1 MEVSPLILPEL
12 AEKIVKEVQKLIG
25 EDIIVVNTEGYI
37 IASTDLDRVGSF
49 HEGALIAL
57 QQKRKMIITDEDQ
70 LKLSGV
76 KAGINLPILFQHD
89 VIGVI
94 GITGEPNKVTPFGE
108 VIRKMTELLI
118 SENYYAEQFEWH
130 TRAVESFIM
139 DWVQA
144 KEWNYSFLDRAKLL
158 SIDIEV
164 KRMVVIIEFIGLNA
178 PLSRDSWTMI
188 FNRFQQNTKE
198 VVSRSGNERMVLL
211 INCTNRPTRE
221 SIERRLKQ
229 FFQFLTSNFGI
240 QAVAGVGQAVDSQ
253 EISNSYRQAERSLK
267 IAKLNSSIIFDE
279 DLTLEMISE
288 EINPKIKAD
297 FITRTIGPLLKETE
311 LLETIKELFKQNH
324 SLKNTS
330 NTLHIHI
337 NTLHYRLKKV
347 EELTQLNPNNIQ
359 DLVTLYLAILFLDE
373 QTKIQKYY

>member
-1 MEVSPLILPEL
+1 MLIPEL
-12 AEKIVKEVQKLIG
+12 AEKIVREVQKLIG

-37 IASTDLDRVGSF
+37 IASTDVVRLGSF

-57 QQKRKMIITDEDQ
+57 QKKRKLIITAEDQ

-76 KAGINLPILFQHD
+76 KAGINLPIFFQHD

-118 SENYYAEQFEWH
+118 SENYYAEQFDWH
-130 TRAVESFIM
+130 TRAVESFVM

-144 KEWNYSFLDRAKLL
+144 KEWNHSFLDRAKLL

-164 KRMVVIIEFIGLNA
+164 KRLVVIIEFIGINS
-178 PLSRDSWTMI
+178 PLSRDSWSTI

-198 VVSRSGNERMVLL
+198 VVARSGNERMVLL
-211 INCTNRPTRE
+211 INCSSGPSRAN
-221 SIERRLKQ
+221 IEKRLKQ
-229 FFQFLTSNFGI
+229 FFHFLRTNFGI
-240 QAVAGVGQAVDSQ
+240 QAAAGVGQAVDSQ
-253 EISNSYRQAERSLK
+253 EISNSYQQAERSLK
-267 IAKLNSSIIFDE
+267 IGKLNSTITFDE

-288 EINPKIKAD
+288 EIQPHTKAD
-297 FITRTIGPLLKETE
+297 FILRTIGPLLNEADM
-311 LLETIKELFKQNH
+311 LETLKELFRQNF

-347 EELTQLNPNNIQ
+347 EDLTQLNPNNIH
-359 DLVTLYLAILFLDE
+359 DLVTLYLGILFLDE
-373 QTKIQKYY
+373 STKIRK

>member
-57 QQKRKMIITDEDQ
+57 QQKRKMIIKDEDQ

-229 FFQFLTSNFGI
+229 FF
-240 QAVAGVGQAVDSQ
+240 
-253 EISNSYRQAERSLK
+253 NS
-267 IAKLNSSIIFDE
+267 
-279 DLTLEMISE
+279 
-288 EINPKIKAD
+288 
-297 FITRTIGPLLKETE
+297 
-311 LLETIKELFKQNH
+311 
-324 SLKNTS
+324 
-330 NTLHIHI
+330 
-337 NTLHYRLKKV
+337 
-347 EELTQLNPNNIQ
+347 
-359 DLVTLYLAILFLDE
+359 
-373 QTKIQKYY
+373 

>member
-1 MEVSPLILPEL
+1 MILPEL
-12 AEKIVKEVQKLIG
+12 AEKIVKEVQRLIG

-37 IASTDLDRVGSF
+37 IASTDLGRVGSF

-57 QQKRKMIITDEDQ
+57 QQRRKMIITNEDQ

-76 KAGINLPILFQHD
+76 KAGINLPIFFQHD

-158 SIDIEV
+158 SIDIAV

-240 QAVAGVGQAVDSQ
+240 QAIAGVGQASDSQ
-253 EISNSYRQAERSLK
+253 EGVPQVGNASQQRQPNASGFSAL
-267 IAKLNSSIIFDE
+267 LDPSS
-279 DLTLEMISE
+279 
-288 EINPKIKAD
+288 
-297 FITRTIGPLLKETE
+297 
-311 LLETIKELFKQNH
+311 
-324 SLKNTS
+324 
-330 NTLHIHI
+330 
-337 NTLHYRLKKV
+337 V
-347 EELTQLNPNNIQ
+347 
-359 DLVTLYLAILFLDE
+359 
-373 QTKIQKYY
+373 

>member
-1 MEVSPLILPEL
+1 VPLLLIPEL
-12 AEKIVKEVQKLIG
+12 AEKIVREVQKLIG
-25 EDIIVVNTEGYI
+25 EDIIVVNTEGFI
-37 IASTDLDRVGSF
+37 IASTDPVRVGTF

-57 QQKRKMIITDEDQ
+57 QKKRKLIITAEDQ

-76 KAGINLPILFQHD
+76 KAGINLPIFFQHD

-118 SENYYAEQFEWH
+118 SENYYAEQFDWH
-130 TRAVESFIM
+130 TRAVESFVM

-144 KEWNYSFLDRAKLL
+144 KEWNHSFLDRAKLL
-158 SIDIEV
+158 SIDIV
-164 KRMVVIIEFIGLNA
+164 AKRLVVIIEFIGINS
-178 PLSRDSWTMI
+178 PLSRDSWSTI

-198 VVSRSGNERMVLL
+198 VVARSGNERMVLL
-211 INCTNRPTRE
+211 INCSSSPSKAT
-221 SIERRLKQ
+221 IEKRLMQ
-229 FFQFLTSNFGI
+229 FFQFLRNNFGI
-240 QAVAGVGQAVDSQ
+240 QAAAGVGQATDSK
-253 EISNSYRQAERSLK
+253 EISNSYQQAERSLK
-267 IAKLNSSIIFDE
+267 IGKLNGMITFDE

-288 EINPKIKAD
+288 EIRPNSKAD
-297 FITRTIGPLLKETE
+297 FVLRTIGPLLKEAE
-311 LLETIKELFKQNH
+311 LLETLKELFRQNH

-347 EELTQLNPNNIQ
+347 EDLTQLNPNNIH
-359 DLVTLYLAILFLDE
+359 DLVTLYLGILFLDE
-373 QTKIQKYY
+373 QTKIRK